1 MPHEVTDGLKESK
14 HGEVYSLVQ
23 FAGKDSEK

>member
-14 HGEVYSLVQ
+14 HGKVCCLVQ